1 MGMKVGRMDFL
12 VSKYVQIK
20 QFIRSVIRFLKNI
33 YVFKR
38 TLWVHRNYDF
48 GSYFVFIKEFT
59 DDLQTLKNPLTVG
72 WDDRMKKAKIIGEYA
87 NRVWLDEYEI
97 DKFEYNIEKINTDD
111 DGFNTIKIHAT
122 PKYDFPVSTQHIYKL
137 DLGKQDLDSM
147 HSLLNKHILTFWD

>member
-1 MGMKVGRMDFL
+1 MGMKAGRVEFL
-12 VSKYVQIK
+12 VNKYVQFK

-38 TLWVHRNYDF
+38 TLWVHRNYDYD
-48 GSYFVFIKEFT
+48 SYFVFIKEFT
-59 DDLQTLKNPLTVG
+59 DDLQTLKNPFTVG

-97 DKFEYNIEKINTDD
+97 NKFEYSIEKIDLEGD
-111 DGFNTIKIHAT
+111 LSSIKIYAT
-122 PKYDFPVSTQHIYKL
+122 PKHDFPVSTEHIYKL
-137 DLGKQDLDSM
+137 DLRKQDLDSM

>member
-1 MGMKVGRMDFL
+1 MGMKVGRVEFL
-12 VSKYVQIK
+12 VNKYVQFK

-38 TLWVHRNYDF
+38 TLWVHRNYDY

-59 DDLQTLKNPLTVG
+59 DDLQTLKNPFTVG

-97 DKFEYNIEKINTDD
+97 DKFEYSIEKIDLE
-111 DGFNTIKIHAT
+111 GGLSSLKFYAT
-122 PKYDFPVSTQHIYKL
+122 PKHDFPVNTKHIYKL
-137 DLGKQDLDSM
+137 DLRKQDLDSM

>member
-1 MGMKVGRMDFL
+1 MDMKAGKVEFL
-12 VSKYVQIK
+12 VNKYVQFM

-38 TLWVHRNYDF
+38 TLWVHRNYDY

-97 DKFEYNIEKINTDD
+97 DKFEYSIEKIDLEGD
-111 DGFNTIKIHAT
+111 RSSIKIYAT
-122 PKYDFPVSTQHIYKL
+122 PKHDFPVNTKHIYEL
-137 DLGKQDLDSM
+137 DLRKQDSESM